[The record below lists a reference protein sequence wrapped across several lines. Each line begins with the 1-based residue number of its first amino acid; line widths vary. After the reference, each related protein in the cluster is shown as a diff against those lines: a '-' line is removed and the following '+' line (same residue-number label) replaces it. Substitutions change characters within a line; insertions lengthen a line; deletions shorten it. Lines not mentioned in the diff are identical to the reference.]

1 MEKLKNIIEME
12 KLNLKVIIQTEK
24 KMENLKSILKMVKLN
39 LKKNI

>member
-1 MEKLKNIIEME
+1 MEKLKNIMEME
-12 KLNLKVIIQTEK
+12 KLNLKVIIQMEK

>member
-12 KLNLKVIIQTEK
+12 KLNLKVIIQMEK